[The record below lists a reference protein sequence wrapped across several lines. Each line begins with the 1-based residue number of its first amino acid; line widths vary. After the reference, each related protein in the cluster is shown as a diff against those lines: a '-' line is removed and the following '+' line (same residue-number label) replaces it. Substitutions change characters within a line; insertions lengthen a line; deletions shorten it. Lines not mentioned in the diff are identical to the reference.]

1 MSELILD
8 SNEHKVDS
16 NKLRYE
22 FKSPI
27 RFDNSFMSLT
37 QCIFYNFFHNVK
49 ESFQMKVKKQTEFY
63 KYYTISF
70 IDSMLEASDINRI
83 INDEL
88 IKHKLLTEDDAPIIS
103 ILTDINTFKIVVII
117 QNGYE
122 LILDDNFARML
133 GFSDKIIKK
142 YLQRSDLTPQI
153 NSINYLEIYCNVID
167 NKNNPY
173 YLSNIFIKSNLGELT
188 VYSEPSFFKEQKITN
203 NNFNY
208 IEFEF
213 LDEKNNKIEMT
224 DYFSIS
230 IYIH

>member
-1 MSELILD
+1 MTELILN

-16 NKLRYE
+16 NKLRFE

-37 QCIFYNFFHNVK
+37 QATFYNFFHNVK
-49 ESFQMKVKKQTEFY
+49 ESYQMKVKKDNTF
-63 KYYTISF
+63 YTISF
-70 IDSMLEASDINRI
+70 IDSMLEVPDINKI

-88 IKHKLLTEDDAPIIS
+88 IRYKLLTEDDNPIIS
-103 ILTDINTFKIVVII
+103 ISTDINTFKIIVLIED
-117 QNGYE
+117 GYE
-122 LILDDNFARML
+122 LYLDDNFARML
-133 GFSDKIIKK
+133 VFSDKVLKR
-142 YLQRSDLTPQI
+142 YLQRSDLTSQI
-153 NSINYLEIYCNVID
+153 NSINYLKIYCNVID

-173 YLSNIFIKSNLGELT
+173 YLSNVFIKSGLAELT
-188 VYSEPSFFKEQKITN
+188 VYSETSIFKKQKIISDD
-203 NNFNY
+203 FNY

-230 IYIH
+230 VYIH